1 MVSASQGKGSLP
13 ACQAVSVS
21 HMLVNPAMTLEQ
33 ELAAIEAGLRAPNR
47 RKAGQAVSESAVQR
61 AIIKALNAHG
71 LLCMHVPNA
80 GKRGLG
86 AAMALKRDGMTTGWP
101 DLAVY
106 ASEARH
112 CLFEVKP
119 PHWKAPRS
127 GEALHQWNQRL
138 RLYDAIRSRG
148 TPVEVVQSIDDAL
161 RHLRRWGWVR

>member
-1 MVSASQGKGSLP
+1 MSN
-13 ACQAVSVS
+13 
-21 HMLVNPAMTLEQ
+21 MLVNPAMTLEQ
-33 ELAAIEAGLRAPNR
+33 EMAAIEAGLRVPKR
-47 RKAGQAVSESAVQR
+47 RKAKAPAVSESTVQR
-61 AIIKALNAHG
+61 AIIKALHGHG

-161 RHLRRWGWVR
+161 RHLRDWGWVR